1 MKSEVIRILQD
12 LNFTEYEAKAY
23 LALLDKSP
31 LTGYAISL
39 NSGVPRSKIYEVLN
53 GMVERGDIMISHED
67 PSLYTPLQPQ
77 ELIKLK
83 KRKIVSSLEAAE
95 TALSHYSY
103 VSLNRENIWNIT
115 GCEAILSRTAEA
127 INRAT
132 GRILLEIWTEE
143 AKLLESE
150 LRMAAERGVEILIVV
165 YGELQFDFAQVYPHD
180 SSEEITQEYG
190 GRWIVASI
198 DDREVVAGV
207 VSLGADSRAAWTMHP
222 GLVMPITEVII
233 HDLYIYEMMQAHR
246 ETLEQTFGPDLIEL
260 RKKYNIGPSGYSMA
274 MKLGLEK
281 PLHNKGI

>member
-1 MKSEVIRILQD
+1 M
-12 LNFTEYEAKAY
+12 
-23 LALLDKSP
+23 
-31 LTGYAISL
+31 
-39 NSGVPRSKIYEVLN
+39 
-53 GMVERGDIMISHED
+53 
-67 PSLYTPLQPQ
+67 
-77 ELIKLK
+77 
-83 KRKIVSSLEAAE
+83 
-95 TALSHYSY
+95 
-103 VSLNRENIWNIT
+103 
-115 GCEAILSRTAEA
+115 SRTAEA